1 MAAALPD
8 IPPELQHLPE
18 VLQPLAVK
26 GVVRQYRSG
35 TLLIQEGDQGD
46 TIYLILQG
54 QLRVFSEDGQGHE
67 ITYGTYGPGEYI
79 GEMNLDGGPRSAS
92 VITDGRC
99 VLVTIT
105 RETLTRH
112 IAEHPD
118 FAFELLAKVIRRARV
133 ATLNAKALAFN
144 DVYGR
149 LKRLLE
155 EMAVAE
161 ADGTRTVSEP
171 LTHKAI
177 AGHIGCSREMVSRVM
192 KSLSDGGYLLK
203 ERKTLKLTRPLPARW

>member
-1 MAAALPD
+1 MAASSDHVPA
-8 IPPELQHLPE
+8 ELAHLPAIL
-18 VLQPLAVK
+18 VPLALK
-26 GVVRQYRSG
+26 GSLRQYRSG
-35 TLLIQEGDQGD
+35 TLLIQEGDHGD

-54 QLRVFSEDGQGHE
+54 QLRVFSEDGNGRE
-67 ITYGTYGPGEYI
+67 ITYGIYGPGEYI
-79 GEMNLDGGPRSAS
+79 GEMSLDGGPRSAS
-92 VITDGRC
+92 VITDSRC

-171 LTHKAI
+171 LTHKSI

-192 KSLSDGGYLLK
+192 KSLSDGGYLSK
-203 ERKTLKLTRPLPARW
+203 DRKTLKLTRPLPARW